1 MLTVKSLL
9 VKPSPGRVLLFIGL
23 LWLGGCGFQLN
34 RNQFSLPEGAKSLS
48 LISVNN
54 QTFVSGLDLD
64 LKAELSGLFNR
75 AGVTLSEGRGSD
87 LEMELVLTQ
96 SSNNR
101 EDLSIYNNLTYRY
114 VFLHQGQITLVD
126 WRNNRPLFEKTPVEG
141 RFELETGA
149 TQLSA
154 EELREGRRKA
164 MVKLAQQ
171 IADKLTQNF

>member
-54 QTFVSGLDLD
+54 QTFVSGL
-64 LKAELSGLFNR
+64 
-75 AGVTLSEGRGSD
+75 D

>member
-1 MLTVKSLL
+1 MLAVKSML
-9 VKPSPGRVLLFIGL
+9 VKPTPGKVLLFVAL

-34 RNQFSLPEGAKSLS
+34 RNQFSLPEGAQSLS
-48 LISVNN
+48 LVSVTN

-64 LKAELSGLFNR
+64 LKSELSGLFNR
-75 AGVTLSEGRGSD
+75 SGVTLAEGRGSD
-87 LEMELVLTQ
+87 LEMELFLTQ

-126 WRNNRPLFEKTPVEG
+126 RRNNRPLFDKTPVEG
-141 RFELETGA
+141 RFEMETSA
-149 TQLSA
+149 TQLNA

-164 MVKLAQQ
+164 MIKLAQQ